1 MNDEELKEL
10 IEKDIPDVP
19 DIKIDCNE
27 LIEKYENKKIK
38 SKEHIIKLSLVLSS
52 FVAIFVVFLGIVLL
66 TKNTTRYVNV
76 SFKIQDIM
84 FDAKVN
90 KGTKLTSS
98 SLSCLEKLDY
108 SNLYYDSEK
117 KKKYNNESVDEE
129 LTIYVELKEKDYTK
143 MNEDEILLQIR
154 NDYLNQCVIP
164 SFGEEYTIDGIN
176 YYKYTIDDVDIYSNF
191 GCYNGSYVI
200 WFSVTG
206 EGVGWNLLKEYVVGG
221 VSLVFPTAKIP
232 YVWHNGHFY
241 YLETAYDKGLLTVN
255 NLETISKIL
264 RGEE

>member
-1 MNDEELKEL
+1 MLFYLKTK
-10 IEKDIPDVP
+10 IIGV
-19 DIKIDCNE
+19 IKM
-27 LIEKYENKKIK
+27 KKIFVFILLIFLSCLFGCK
-38 SKEHIIKLSLVLSS
+38 QKENAEMINIE
-52 FVAIFVVFLGIVLL
+52 
-66 TKNTTRYVNV
+66 
-76 SFKIQDIM
+76 FKIQDIS
-84 FDAKVN
+84 KKTEIN
-90 KGTKLTSS
+90 KGSTINKKNIPFLKNLDISGLYLDETK
-98 SLSCLEKLDY
+98 E
-108 SNLYYDSEK
+108 N
-117 KKKYNNESVDEE
+117 KYNNEPVNEE

-206 EGVGWNLLKEYVVGG
+206 KGVGWNLLTEYVVGG

-232 YVWHNGHFY
+232 YVWNNGYFY
-241 YLETAYDKGLLTVN
+241 YLETAYDKGLLTIN
-255 NLETISKIL
+255 NLEAIAKRL
-264 RGEE
+264 KGEE